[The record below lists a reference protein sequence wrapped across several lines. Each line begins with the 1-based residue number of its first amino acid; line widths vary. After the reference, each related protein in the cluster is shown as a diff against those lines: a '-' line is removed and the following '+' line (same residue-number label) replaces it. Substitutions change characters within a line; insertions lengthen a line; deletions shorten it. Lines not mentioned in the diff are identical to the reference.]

1 MSKKKTLP
9 PPVKKPP
16 AATRGSGVAVA
27 VVLKTLLAVVLV
39 ALMIGGLGYLGTR
52 SADRLARRERYAVPV
67 ADIQVEVPPFL
78 DKSTFLLEVR
88 YLGELPEKVVSIS
101 PKLDERL
108 RAAFGR
114 HPWVA
119 DVTAVTVSPEMVI
132 QVGLVFRKPVLRVT
146 LQGEPGPRAVDAT
159 GILLPASAKTDGLP
173 VLENIQPPAILAGQ
187 PFPTPD
193 VKQAA
198 ELVGTYPTATI
209 ERTKDGW
216 RLTAPDGKVRAI
228 VSN

>member
-9 PPVKKPP
+9 QPKKPP
-16 AATRGSGVAVA
+16 AATRGSGVAIA
-27 VVLKTLLAVVLV
+27 VVLKTLLAVALV
-39 ALMIGGLGYLGTR
+39 GLMIGGLGYLGNR
-52 SADRLARRERYAVPV
+52 SAERLAHRERYAVPV

-78 DKSTFLLEVR
+78 DRSTFLLEVR

-101 PKLDERL
+101 PKLEERL
-108 RAAFGR
+108 RTAFR
-114 HPWVA
+114 KHPWVA
-119 DVTAVTVSPEMVI
+119 DVTTVAVTPEMVI
-132 QVGLVFRKPVLRVT
+132 QVGLVFRKPVLTVT
-146 LQGEPGPRAVDAT
+146 LQGELGPRAVDAT

-173 VLENIQPPAILAGQ
+173 VLANIQPPAILAGQ

-198 ELVGTYPTATI
+198 ELVGTYPTKVI
-209 ERTKDGW
+209 ERTKEGW